1 MTTLLPDDHLEI
13 DLGVC
18 AAITDRG
25 LLHRRNEDAVHLE
38 AIAGVGVVAVVCDGV
53 SASHAPNLAARY
65 AAEAAGRVLAE
76 GLRVDADSMVAESVE
91 ALDAAQRAVDKVER
105 PPSGSQDPPSCTL
118 VSAVCA
124 RGEIVVAWVGDSRA
138 YWVSGGDVRQLTN
151 DNSWAREQVAA
162 GLMTQARAE
171 ADPRAHQITRW
182 VGGDAPPLPPQV
194 VALRPRTGGRLVLC
208 TDGMWGHLSSPD
220 GLARLLDDESAER
233 GLLALAR
240 HLVDAA
246 LAGGGH
252 DNITVAIV
260 DVRVGDGNEV
270 AR

>member
-1 MTTLLPDDHLEI
+1 MTTMVPDDHLEI
-13 DLGVC
+13 DLGVT
-18 AAITDRG
+18 AAVTDRG
-25 LLHRRNEDAVHLE
+25 RLHRRNEDAVHLE

-65 AAEAAGRVLAE
+65 AAEAAGRALAE
-76 GLRVDADSMVAESVE
+76 ALRTGADSMVAESVD
-91 ALDAAQRAVDKVER
+91 ALDAAQRAVEKVER
-105 PPSGSQDPPSCTL
+105 PPSRGEDPPACTL
-118 VSAVCA
+118 VSGVCA

-138 YWVSGGDVRQLTN
+138 YWVSGGTVRQLTT
-151 DNSWAREQVAA
+151 DNSWAHEQVAA
-162 GLMTQARAE
+162 GAMTQRQAD

-194 VALRPRTGGRLVLC
+194 VALRPQSAGRLVLC
-208 TDGMWGHLSSPD
+208 TDGMWGLLSSPD
-220 GLARLLDDESAER
+220 DLVALLDDQSADH
-233 GLLALAR
+233 GLLAVAR

-260 DVRVGDGNEV
+260 DVHVGEEEP
-270 AR
+270 R